1 MLLSGD
7 KIRVPLIGYETQNL
21 RIKYTVYSFQYSEW
35 YLHLLLNLF
44 FFLSFLFYT
53 FEEISSKTH
62 GKYPK

>member
-35 YLHLLLNLF
+35 YLQIIKF
-44 FFLSFLFYT
+44 IFFLSFLFYS
-53 FEEISSKTH
+53 FEEISNKTH
-62 GKYPK
+62 SKYPK